1 MPMRTR
7 SPRLL
12 GLALLTAVFLAGSL
26 FGMAMNRTLLAEE
39 APAAGDAACEH
50 RGGKILDQL
59 ELSPSQ
65 RTEVDHILERRR
77 AQTEAFWDSA
87 GPRLR
92 ALTDTTR
99 AEIRAVLTPAQ
110 AAEYDRLRAERRA
123 AKEAERARDAE
134 RSRDAS

>member
-65 RTEVDHILERRR
+65 RTEVDRILERRR